1 MTQLSEALERLK
13 LLAEQKEP
21 SGDTSPMPPLGCIS
35 GDGKQNMPLMPLN
48 PMEAP
53 SPEKESKPL
62 TQPTKPSP
70 SLESPL
76 SDDVAGK
83 QALAAF
89 LVDCFNALDTFGKTP
104 DQVKASV
111 KMHLLTLGKYPL
123 SKVKAAYLQWIERNS
138 KMPAPSDIVNIITP
152 PQVEWKP
159 DTALFISL
167 MQKVHRE
174 GYYLWGEE
182 KRFIEKCRRYWLDNA
197 FAPESDNELLAY
209 QAATGLI
216 TFHETEH

>member
-1 MTQLSEALERLK
+1 MMKNLSLNILGTIVYRKEKNMKIISQAVETLLSGIGASQTQNQEMALENL
-13 LLAEQKEP
+13 
-21 SGDTSPMPPLGCIS
+21 
-35 GDGKQNMPLMPLN
+35 
-48 PMEAP
+48 
-53 SPEKESKPL
+53 PEKESKPL